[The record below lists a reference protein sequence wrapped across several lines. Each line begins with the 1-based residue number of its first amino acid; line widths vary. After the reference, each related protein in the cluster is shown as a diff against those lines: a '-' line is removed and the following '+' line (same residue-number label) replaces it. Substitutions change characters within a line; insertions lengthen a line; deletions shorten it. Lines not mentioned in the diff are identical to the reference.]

1 MIRRVTGLNRM
12 HGRETLGRSSARPLK
27 VLHVIGD
34 TDVGGAEAI
43 LFNVVTRLRRSEF
56 ETRVVSL
63 LPIGKVGQQLQ
74 AAGIEVDSLNLT
86 RSWKS
91 VPQALHGFA
100 AQIRDWQPDVVQT
113 WMYHA
118 DLLGGIAARLAS
130 SAPVVWSVHHASLDR
145 RTDSRNTR
153 MSASLCSRLSRYVP
167 SRIAVVS
174 ESARQVH
181 ALAGYDPRKLTVIRN
196 GFDVSA
202 FRPDPA
208 ARKQIRAEL
217 NLLDSDRLVGLVGRF
232 HPHKDHG
239 TFVRAAALV
248 RQCDSNVHFV
258 CAGNGADWNNPQLS
272 AWLDAE
278 SMRDRFHLLGL
289 RNDVP
294 RLMAAL
300 DLSVCCSRTEAFPS
314 VVGEAMACEVPC
326 IVTDVG
332 DCRAIVGDAGITVP
346 TGNSAALADAV
357 IRTLS
362 LPAVMR
368 SQWGRAA
375 RHRVIENYTIEETI
389 RGYTQ
394 VWRDV
399 VAEHQ
404 DPEWADTDH
413 YVPASESLAA

>member
-1 MIRRVTGLNRM
+1 MIRRVIERNGARRRPTPGTA
-12 HGRETLGRSSARPLK
+12 GSRPLK

-43 LFNVVTRLRRSEF
+43 LFNVVTRLSRAEF
-56 ETRVVSL
+56 DSRIVSL
-63 LPIGKVGQQLQ
+63 LPIGTVGHQLR
-74 AAGIEVDSLNLT
+74 AAGIEVDSLGLT

-91 VPQALHGFA
+91 VPQAVHGFA

-118 DLLGGIAARLAS
+118 DLLGGIAARLTS

-153 MSASLCSRLSRYVP
+153 MSAGLCSRLSRYVP
-167 SRIAVVS
+167 ARIAVVS
-174 ESARQVH
+174 DSARRVH
-181 ALAGYDPRKLTVIRN
+181 AHAGYDPGKLTVICN

-202 FRPDPA
+202 FRPDA
-208 ARKQIRAEL
+208 DARTQIRAEL
-217 NLLDSDRLVGLVGRF
+217 KIGEQDRLVGLVGRF
-232 HPHKDHG
+232 HPHKDHA

-248 RQCDSNVHFV
+248 RQCDPHVRFV
-258 CAGNGADWNNPQLS
+258 CAGSGADWDNPQL
-272 AWLDAE
+272 AGWIDAE

-289 RNDVP
+289 RSDVP
-294 RLMAAL
+294 RLMASL
-300 DLSVCCSRTEAFPS
+300 DLAVCCSRTEAFPS

-326 IVTDVG
+326 VVTDVG
-332 DCRAIVGDAGITVP
+332 DCRAIVGDAGMTVTP
-346 TGNSAALADAV
+346 GNSAALADAM

-375 RHRVIENYTIEETI
+375 RRRIIENYTIEETI
-389 RGYTQ
+389 RGYTR

-399 VAEHQ
+399 VAEQH
-404 DPEWADTDH
+404 DSGRADTDH
-413 YVPASESLAA
+413 YVPATESVAA